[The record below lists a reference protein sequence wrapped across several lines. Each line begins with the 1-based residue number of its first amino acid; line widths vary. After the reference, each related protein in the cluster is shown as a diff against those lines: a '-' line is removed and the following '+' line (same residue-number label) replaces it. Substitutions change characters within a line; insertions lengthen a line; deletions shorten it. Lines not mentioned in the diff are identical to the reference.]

1 MEGTFPNRS
10 ESVNS
15 LLNPNLTC
23 FANAGKYLRPAST
36 CRVVGRP
43 EPAGAISNGYQTIAS
58 PRCGALAMAVKFWTG
73 FPNSYS
79 GVCLLSAQPNSH
91 LNSSV
96 RASTE

>member
-36 CRVVGRP
+36 CRMVSRP

-58 PRCGALAMAVKFWTG
+58 PSIGALAMAEVLDWVSEFVQWSVSFVRSTQ
-73 FPNSYS
+73 
-79 GVCLLSAQPNSH
+79 LSLELFSQ
-91 LNSSV
+91 SV
-96 RASTE
+96 D